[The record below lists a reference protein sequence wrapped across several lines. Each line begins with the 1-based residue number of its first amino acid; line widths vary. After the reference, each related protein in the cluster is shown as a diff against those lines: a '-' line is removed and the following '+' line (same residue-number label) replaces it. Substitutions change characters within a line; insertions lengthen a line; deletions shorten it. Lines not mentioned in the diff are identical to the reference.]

1 MSDTYTIIKQN
12 TAEGGLR
19 MQKNAIVP
27 YILIMAFGIGLIFFL
42 SLEGVGNEAEIAE
55 EHAAEEEGGEAAEGE
70 GGEEAESGDF
80 DPEATAEA
88 NCISC
93 HGSSYEGGVGP
104 SLVATELGQ
113 EEIEEILINGKGSM
127 PAGLVPE
134 ENVAAMAEWVLSL
147 E

>member
-1 MSDTYTIIKQN
+1 
-12 TAEGGLR
+12 

-42 SLEGVGNEAEIAE
+42 SVQGVGDQAEITE
-55 EHAAEEEGGEAAEGE
+55 EHAAEEEGGGEAAEGE
-70 GGEEAESGDF
+70 EGGDAAAGDF
-80 DPEATAEA
+80 DPESHAQA

-104 SLVATELGQ
+104 SLVATELPQ
-113 EEIEEILINGKGSM
+113 EDIEDILINGKGTM
-127 PAGLVPE
+127 PGGLVPE

>member
-1 MSDTYTIIKQN
+1 
-12 TAEGGLR
+12 

-55 EHAAEEEGGEAAEGE
+55 EHAAEEGGGEEAAEGE
-70 GGEEAESGDF
+70 GGETADAGEF
-80 DPEATAEA
+80 DPEAKAQES
-88 NCISC
+88 CVSC

-104 SLVATELGQ
+104 SLVATEMSQ
-113 EEIEEILINGKGSM
+113 EEIETIIAEGSGAM
-127 PAGLVPE
+127 PAGLVE
-134 ENVAAMAEWVLSL
+134 EANIPAMAEWVLSL

>member
-1 MSDTYTIIKQN
+1 
-12 TAEGGLR
+12 

-42 SLEGVGNEAEIAE
+42 SLEGVNNEAEIAE
-55 EHAAEEEGGEAAEGE
+55 EQATEEGGGEAAEGE
-70 GGEEAESGDF
+70 EGGETAEGDF
-80 DPEATAEA
+80 DPEAHAQA

-104 SLVATELGQ
+104 SLVGTELAQ
-113 EEIEEILINGKGSM
+113 EDIEDILINGKGTM
-127 PAGLVPE
+127 PGGLVPE

>member
-1 MSDTYTIIKQN
+1 
-12 TAEGGLR
+12 

-42 SLEGVGNEAEIAE
+42 SVQGVNNEAEIAE
-55 EHAAEEEGGEAAEGE
+55 EQATEEG
-70 GGEEAESGDF
+70 GGEEAAGGGEEAAGDF
-80 DPEATAEA
+80 DPEATAQA

-104 SLVATELGQ
+104 SLVATELPQ
-113 EEIEEILINGKGSM
+113 EDIENILVNGKGGM
-127 PAGLVPE
+127 PAGLVE
-134 ENVAAMAEWVLSL
+134 EANAAAMAEWVLSL

>member
-1 MSDTYTIIKQN
+1 
-12 TAEGGLR
+12 

-42 SLEGVGNEAEIAE
+42 SLEGVNNEAEIAE
-55 EHAAEEEGGEAAEGE
+55 EHAAEEEGGESAE
-70 GGEEAESGDF
+70 GGEGEESADAGDF
-80 DPEATAEA
+80 DPEAHAQE

-93 HGSSYEGGVGP
+93 HGSSFEGGVGP
-104 SLVATELGQ
+104 SLVATELPQ
-113 EEIEEILINGKGSM
+113 EDIEEILINGKGSM
-127 PAGLVPE
+127 PPGLVPE

>member
-1 MSDTYTIIKQN
+1 
-12 TAEGGLR
+12 

-42 SLEGVGNEAEIAE
+42 SVQGVNDEAEIAE
-55 EHAAEEEGGEAAEGE
+55 EQATEEGGGEAAEGE
-70 GGEEAESGDF
+70 EGGETAEADF
-80 DPEATAEA
+80 DPEAHAQA

-104 SLVATELGQ
+104 ALIGTALAQ
-113 EEIEEILINGKGSM
+113 EEIEDILINGKGTM
-127 PAGLVPE
+127 PGGLVQE
-134 ENVAAMAEWVLSL
+134 ENAAAMAEWVLSL

>member
-1 MSDTYTIIKQN
+1 
-12 TAEGGLR
+12 

-42 SLEGVGNEAEIAE
+42 SLEGVNNETEIAE
-55 EHAAEEEGGEAAEGE
+55 EQATEEGGGEAAEGE
-70 GGEEAESGDF
+70 EGGETAEGDF
-80 DPEATAEA
+80 DPEAHAQA

-104 SLVATELGQ
+104 SLIGLELPQ
-113 EEIEEILINGKGSM
+113 EEVEDVLINGKGTM
-127 PAGLVPE
+127 PGGLVPE

>member
-1 MSDTYTIIKQN
+1 
-12 TAEGGLR
+12 

-42 SLEGVGNEAEIAE
+42 SVQGVNNEAEIADGQ
-55 EHAAEEEGGEAAEGE
+55 ATEEEGGEEAAE
-70 GGEEAESGDF
+70 GGEEAAGDF
-80 DPEATAEA
+80 DPEATAQA

-104 SLVATELGQ
+104 SLVATELPQ
-113 EEIEEILINGKGSM
+113 EDIEDIVVNGKGTM
-127 PAGLVPE
+127 PAGLIE
-134 ENVAAMAEWVLSL
+134 EANAAAMAEWVLSL

>member
-1 MSDTYTIIKQN
+1 
-12 TAEGGLR
+12 

-42 SLEGVGNEAEIAE
+42 SVQGVGDQAEIAE
-55 EHAAEEEGGEAAEGE
+55 EHAAEEEGGGEAAEGE
-70 GGEEAESGDF
+70 EGGEEAAAGDF
-80 DPEATAEA
+80 DPEAHAQA

-104 SLVATELGQ
+104 SLVATDLPQ
-113 EEIEEILINGKGSM
+113 EEVEDILINGKGTM
-127 PAGLVPE
+127 PGGLVPE

>member
-1 MSDTYTIIKQN
+1 
-12 TAEGGLR
+12 

-42 SLEGVGNEAEIAE
+42 SLEGVNNEAEIAE
-55 EHAAEEEGGEAAEGE
+55 EQATEEGGGEAAEGE
-70 GGEEAESGDF
+70 EGGETAEGEF
-80 DPEATAEA
+80 DPEAHAQA

-104 SLVATELGQ
+104 SLVGTELAQ
-113 EEIEEILINGKGSM
+113 EDIEDILINGKGTM
-127 PAGLVPE
+127 PGGLVPE
-134 ENVAAMAEWVLSL
+134 ANVAAMAEWVLSL

>member
-1 MSDTYTIIKQN
+1 
-12 TAEGGLR
+12 

-55 EHAAEEEGGEAAEGE
+55 EHSEEEGGEAAEGE

-127 PAGLVPE
+127 PPGLVPE

>member
-1 MSDTYTIIKQN
+1 
-12 TAEGGLR
+12 

>member
-1 MSDTYTIIKQN
+1 
-12 TAEGGLR
+12 

-27 YILIMAFGIGLIFFL
+27 YILIMAFGIGLIFFM
-42 SLEGVGNEAEIAE
+42 SIQGVNNEAEIAE
-55 EHAAEEEGGEAAEGE
+55 EHAAEEGGGEEAAEGE
-70 GGEEAESGDF
+70 GGEEAAAGDF
-80 DPEATAEA
+80 DPEAHAQA

-104 SLVATELGQ
+104 SLVGTELPQ
-113 EEIEEILINGKGSM
+113 EEIEDILINGKGTM
-127 PAGLVPE
+127 PGGLVPE